1 MGMYNNKKKEEGN
14 EMYMN
19 IKMMTNW
26 CYRQP
31 YTRRNYELKILP
43 AKVFKIEP
51 RLCAYNYT

>member
-1 MGMYNNKKKEEGN
+1 MNNRKKKKRGMK
-14 EMYMN
+14 MYMK

-51 RLCAYNYT
+51 RLCAYNYA